1 MGGAV
6 EEILLERR
14 HKWDSKVKKKMH
26 RVNLKKKKKW
36 LKKAT
41 AIYFLVYIV
50 EINKS

>member
-14 HKWDSKVKKKMH
+14 HKWDSKVKKKNAS
-26 RVNLKKKKKW
+26 RQFKKKKKW

-50 EINKS
+50 EISKS

>member
-14 HKWDSKVKKKMH
+14 HKWDSKVKKKNAS
-26 RVNLKKKKKW
+26 RQLKKKKW

-50 EINKS
+50 EISKS